1 MTKFQKS
8 LIAAALSLA
17 ASGAQAVSFG
27 SGSNSIFYN
36 NLENQYRSTAACAA
50 GGCLGSGTGPSGWE
64 MVDPTIAGNV
74 AIGDVFAGVI
84 NVQNNNY
91 AGGTWLASATDQF
104 TGYFAQQVTG
114 VGVGATAR
122 IDLGNVATDPFGILA
137 AGEMIRLYV
146 QSGGGTTLFTDFTAG
161 TTGAVGSP
169 ARVLDVIGLATDG
182 NFWASL
188 GLVAATPDNYAYS
201 IDDLTASGANQQT
214 AIESFVALTVI
225 ATDPVHYNAGVLD
238 LINDPNEDNTGGIK
252 LTPGLVCTGAEA
264 VANVIGCA
272 AYVATSE
279 IEKNPHNFL
288 DGDASSPFYY
298 TSNDP
303 AIVSVPEPA
312 ALALVGLGLMGL
324 AGMRRRAA

>member
-50 GGCLGSGTGPSGWE
+50 GGCLGAGTGPTGWE

-104 TGYFAQQVTG
+104 TGYFAQRVTG
-114 VGVGATAR
+114 VGVGTTAR
-122 IDLGNVATDPFGILA
+122 IDLANPTTDPFGILA

-146 QSGGGTTLFTDFTAG
+146 QSGLGTTLFTDFTAG
-161 TTGAVGSP
+161 STGAVGSP
-169 ARVLDVIGLATDG
+169 SRVLDVIGLATDG
-182 NFWASL
+182 LLWGSL
-188 GLVAATPDNYAYS
+188 GLAAAAPDNYAYS

-214 AIESFVALTVI
+214 AIESFVALTVK
-225 ATDPVHYNAGVLD
+225 TTGPGYNAGLLD

-252 LTPGLVCTGAEA
+252 GTPGLVCTGAEA
-264 VANVIGCA
+264 AANVIGCA

-279 IEKNPHNFL
+279 IEKNPHNFI
-288 DGDASSPFYY
+288 DGDAFSPFYY
-298 TSNDP
+298 ASNDP
-303 AIVSVPEPA
+303 AMISVPEPA